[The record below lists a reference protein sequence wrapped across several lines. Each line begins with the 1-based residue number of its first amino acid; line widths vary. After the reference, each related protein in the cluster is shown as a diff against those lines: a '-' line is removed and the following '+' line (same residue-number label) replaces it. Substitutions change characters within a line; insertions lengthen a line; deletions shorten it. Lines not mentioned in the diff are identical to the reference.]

1 MSPPA
6 FSWRGIWS
14 ALTVADR
21 VLCAI
26 LLVGSLALLV
36 GLRASREDP
45 ATAIVMVERVV
56 VARLPLDR
64 EARIAVA
71 GALGPVIVEV
81 RDGAVRV
88 AESPCPERIC
98 MAAGWKRHA
107 GDVIAC
113 VPSGV
118 LVRLVGGGE
127 GGDAP
132 DAVTR

>member
-1 MSPPA
+1 VSPPA
-6 FSWRGIWS
+6 LSWRGIWS
-14 ALTVADR
+14 TLTVADR
-21 VLCAI
+21 VLCVV
-26 LLVGSLALLV
+26 LLVGSLTLLV
-36 GLRASREDP
+36 GLRASRDTP
-45 ATAIVMVERVV
+45 ATAVVTVERAE

-64 EARIAVA
+64 EARVTIA

-118 LVRLVGGGE
+118 LVRLVGGKQAD
-127 GGDAP
+127 DAP